1 MAGRLGNLCV
11 RGLSMLGITSQQKW
25 FVILKTALDGS
36 DDSILWCDGD
46 EVANGI
52 SMCKEDEGAE
62 CEDSFSTLTLGRV
75 VLIGKG
81 R

>member
-11 RGLSMLGITSQQKW
+11 SGL
-25 FVILKTALDGS
+25 TALGGS
-36 DDSILWCDGD
+36 DDSILWRDGD
-46 EVANGI
+46 EIANGI
-52 SMCKEDEGAE
+52 SMCKEDGAE
-62 CEDSFSTLTLGRV
+62 CEDSFSTMTLGRV